1 MFAILHGSQKYLCY
15 RELHIPA
22 VPGHAFDVT

>member
-15 RELHIPA
+15 RELHILP
-22 VPGHAFDVT
+22 VSGHAFDLK